1 MTFGQD
7 FMTQMVVFACFGW
20 YPHVLWKPKMNIKKK
35 WIPNLPKVNITFK
48 KCKEKDAFFDPRQF
62 LEEFDA
68 EKYFEL
74 LMG

>member
-1 MTFGQD
+1 
-7 FMTQMVVFACFGW
+7 
-20 YPHVLWKPKMNIKKK
+20 MNIKKK

>member
-1 MTFGQD
+1 
-7 FMTQMVVFACFGW
+7 
-20 YPHVLWKPKMNIKKK
+20 MNIKKK
-35 WIPNLPKVNITFK
+35 WIPNLPKVNIIFK

-62 LEEFDA
+62 LGEFDA